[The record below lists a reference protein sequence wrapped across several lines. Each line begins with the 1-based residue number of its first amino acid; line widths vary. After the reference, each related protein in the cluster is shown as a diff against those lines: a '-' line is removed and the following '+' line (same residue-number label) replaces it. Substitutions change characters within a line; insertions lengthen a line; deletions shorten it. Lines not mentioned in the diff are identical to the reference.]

1 MRIIF
6 SRDRAAQLDLLF
18 QSLERNA
25 EWEETRTIWFAS
37 SDWFEAAYNDIPFPA
52 RPVGLL
58 YEMTEIEDFGDEVR
72 SALNET
78 DDETVTFF
86 CDDDVL
92 YRRPEADSRRMLL
105 DERVLTVSL
114 RLGRGNRQMPIPER
128 FPVWEWTTLERHNF
142 GFPCS
147 IDGHTFR
154 VADVLAMMGSDRIEN
169 PTALETVMAHRASL
183 FTETR
188 PLMACFEQQCLV
200 GVPVNRVSETS
211 GVPAGERFPASPE
224 ELNERFLGGERI
236 DLDAL
241 DFSGVD
247 ACHYEIPFV
256 WKKR

>member
-1 MRIIF
+1 MRVIF
-6 SRDRAAQLDLLF
+6 SRDRPAQLDLLLR
-18 QSLERNA
+18 SLSQNSI
-25 EWEETRTIWFAS
+25 WEPAKVIWYAS
-37 SDWFEAAYNDIPFPA
+37 TEEFSDGYQEVVDEDGSSWWP
-52 RPVGLL
+52 
-58 YEMTEIEDFGDEVR
+58 TSTEDFSGDLREHLR
-72 SALNET
+72 ATN
-78 DDETVTFF
+78 DETVTFL

-92 YRRPEADSRRMLL
+92 YRRPEADPRRMLI

-128 FPVWEWTTLERHNF
+128 FPVWDWTILERHDF

-211 GVPAGERFPASPE
+211 GVPAGERFPASTE

>member
-1 MRIIF
+1 MRLIF

-18 QSLERNA
+18 QSLKANGTPEK
-25 EWEETRTIWFAS
+25 TKVIWWPSSVFYTEGYDVFA
-37 SDWFEAAYNDIPFPA
+37 DLWADEAIPFLSSA
-52 RPVGLL
+52 EYFGSILRHLL
-58 YEMTEIEDFGDEVR
+58 NDT
-72 SALNET
+72 S
-78 DDETVTFF
+78 DETVTFF

-92 YRRPEADSRRMLL
+92 YRRPEADPRRMLL

-114 RLGRGNRQMPIPER
+114 RLGRGNRQMLIPER
-128 FPVWEWTTLERHNF
+128 FPVWDWTTLKPHDF

-147 IDGHTFR
+147 IDGHVFR
-154 VADVLAMMGSDRIEN
+154 VEDVLAMMGSDRIEN

-183 FTETR
+183 FAESR

-211 GVPAGERFPASPE
+211 GVPFGEKYPATTE
-224 ELNERFLGGERI
+224 ELNRRFLGGERI
-236 DLDAL
+236 DLDQL

-256 WKKR
+256 WKER